1 MTNIW
6 ILSLIICGLIILSA
20 FFSSAETAL
29 TAASDARMRQL
40 ARKGNKKA
48 ALVEKL
54 RSDRES
60 LIGSILIGNNAVN
73 VLASSVA
80 TSAAITLVGDSGIV
94 VATIGMTVLL
104 VLFAEVLPKTYAFN
118 HADRFALKIA
128 RPIEF
133 IVWILVP
140 LSLSV
145 RWLAVTLLGKAP
157 EASDTREEE
166 LRGLIELHSEDSH
179 NDEEA
184 RETNA
189 MLSSVLDLGE
199 LSVDQIMTH
208 RASVSMINAD
218 DTPDEIVRFVMTSPY
233 TRHPVFSGKPENIV
247 GVLHVKALLR
257 AIEESARA
265 EPPQRD
271 LNQLNIARIASP
283 AYFIPETTQ
292 LFSQLQAFR
301 TRREHF
307 ALVVD
312 EYGDFRGIVTLEDIL
327 EEIVGDI
334 DDETDEQLAGC
345 LPQDDGSY
353 LVDGSVTIRDLN
365 RTLDLELPDDTAST
379 IAGLVLHESR
389 TIPASGQEFRFFNLR
404 FRIVHREGNRLTQ
417 LRLWTRPRQKRDVD
431 LPSL

>member
-1 MTNIW
+1 MSDIW
-6 ILSLIICGLIILSA
+6 IFSLIICALIILSA

-40 ARKGNKKA
+40 ARKGNKQA

-80 TSAAITLVGDSGIV
+80 TSAAILLFGDSGV
-94 VATIGMTVLL
+94 VIATIAMTVLL

-118 HADRFALKIA
+118 HADRFALRIA
-128 RPIEF
+128 RPIE
-133 IVWILVP
+133 IVVWVLMP
-140 LSLSV
+140 LSLGV
-145 RWLAVTLLGKAP
+145 RWLAVALLGRAP
-157 EASDTREEE
+157 ETADNREEE

-179 NDEEA
+179 HDEEA

-218 DTPDEIVRFVMTSPY
+218 DVPDEIVRFVMTSPY
-233 TRHPVFSGKPENIV
+233 TRHPIFSGKPENII

-257 AIEESARA
+257 AIEETARSASS
-265 EPPQRD
+265 QRD

-334 DDETDEQLAGC
+334 DDETDEQLDGC
-345 LPQDDGSY
+345 LPQADGSY
-353 LVDGSVTIRDLN
+353 LVDGGVTIRDLN
-365 RTLDLELPDDTAST
+365 RTLDLELPDDRAST

-389 TIPASGQEFRFFNLR
+389 TIPAAGQEFRFFNLR

-417 LRLWTRPRQKRDVD
+417 LRIWTRPRQKREIE
-431 LPSL
+431 LPAL